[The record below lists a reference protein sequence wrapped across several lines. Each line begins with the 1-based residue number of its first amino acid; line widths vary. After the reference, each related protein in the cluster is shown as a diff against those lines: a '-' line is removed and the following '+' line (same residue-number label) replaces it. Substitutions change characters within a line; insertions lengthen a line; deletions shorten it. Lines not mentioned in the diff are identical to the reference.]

1 MDLKIASGIF
11 GILDTLDA
19 DGDIQAWNLIKSFY
33 YFSIKRIKFETL
45 WIEFELL
52 STWEARRLLEI
63 IINEIYVPCISL

>member
-19 DGDIQAWNLIKSFY
+19 DGDIQAWNLIKPFY
-33 YFSIKRIKFETL
+33 YIGIKRIKFETL

-52 STWEARRLLEI
+52 ITWEARRLLEI
-63 IINEIYVPCISL
+63 IINERYVPCISL